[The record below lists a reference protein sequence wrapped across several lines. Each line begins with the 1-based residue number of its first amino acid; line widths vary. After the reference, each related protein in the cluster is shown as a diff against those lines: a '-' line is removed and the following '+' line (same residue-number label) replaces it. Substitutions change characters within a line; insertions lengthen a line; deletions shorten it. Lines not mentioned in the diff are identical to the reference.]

1 MAGNAGAKRVRKA
14 VLPVAGLGTRL
25 LPVTKALPKVMLPIV
40 DKPAIQ
46 YVIEEAVRAG
56 IDDIVIVT
64 GRGKNAVEDHF
75 DRAVELELELEAR
88 GKHDVLKQVREI
100 TDMATIH
107 YVRQSEPKGLGHAV
121 WTARQHVGDE
131 PFAVLLPDDIMQTP
145 VLEAMLDAH
154 AETGRPV
161 LALLEMTLE
170 EVSRYGCAAVEPLD
184 GRPAGEARPEG
195 SIVRVREVVEK
206 PDPCEAPSNL
216 AVIGRYVL
224 TPDVFEAIERV
235 VPGKGGEIQLTDA
248 IAMLLGDGV
257 YGYCFSEG
265 RLDTGNPLDYL
276 RATVE
281 VAIQREDVG
290 PDFRVF
296 LRELVQ
302 REGF

>member
-1 MAGNAGAKRVRKA
+1 MTQQDATRRAVRKA

-25 LPVTKALPKVMLPIV
+25 LPVTKALPKVMLPLV

-56 IDDIVIVT
+56 LDDILIIT

-75 DRAVELELELEAR
+75 DRAVELELELESR
-88 GKHDVLKQVREI
+88 GKHDLLKQVREI

-121 WTARQHVGDE
+121 SIARDHVGDD
-131 PFAVLLPDDIMQTP
+131 PFAVLLPDDIMQGP
-145 VLEAMLDAH
+145 VLEGMLDVH
-154 AETGRPV
+154 ARTGRSV
-161 LALLEMTLE
+161 LALLQVTRDEI
-170 EVSRYGCAAVEPLD
+170 SAYGSAGVEPSELGD
-184 GRPAGEARPEG
+184 
-195 SIVRVREVVEK
+195 SVLRVREVVEK
-206 PDPCEAPSNL
+206 PDPDDAPSDL

-224 TPDVFEAIERV
+224 TPDVFDALDRV

-248 IAMLLGDGV
+248 IALLLADGV
-257 YGYCFSEG
+257 FGYRFAGG
-265 RLDTGNPLDYL
+265 RYDTGNPLDYV

-281 VAIQREDVG
+281 LAAQREDIG
-290 PDFRVF
+290 PAFRAF

-302 REGF
+302 RDGF

>member
-1 MAGNAGAKRVRKA
+1 MAGTAGIKRVRKA

-25 LPVTKALPKVMLPIV
+25 LPVTKALPKVMLPLV

-88 GKHDVLKQVREI
+88 GKHDMLKQVREI
-100 TDMATIH
+100 TDMATVH

-121 WTARQHVGDE
+121 WTARHHIGDE
-131 PFAVLLPDDIMQTP
+131 PFAVLLPDDIMQAP
-145 VLEAMLDAH
+145 VLESMLEAH
-154 AETGRPV
+154 AQTGRPV
-161 LALLEMTLE
+161 LALLEMALE
-170 EVSRYGCAAVEPLD
+170 EVTRYGCAAVEPHD
-184 GRPAGEARPEG
+184 GHV
-195 SIVRVREVVEK
+195 VRVRHVVEK
-206 PDPCEAPSNL
+206 PTQAEAPSNL

-224 TPDVFEAIERV
+224 TPDVFDAIERV
-235 VPGKGGEIQLTDA
+235 VPGQGGEIQLTDA
-248 IAMLLGDGV
+248 IALLLGDGV
-257 YGYCFSEG
+257 YGYCFSDG

-281 VAIQREDVG
+281 IAVQREDVG
-290 PDFRVF
+290 PEFRAF